1 MPVITDIALNAR
13 SNARYH
19 YSEAEW
25 LEQVSIETACETERK
40 VTRKASTMHRKAGD
54 AYMVACAGAYF
65 FDRHKRLEAKLTR
78 AKAFSALAKNATAAL
93 KKFGVLR

>member
-54 AYMVACAGAYF
+54 AYMVASNDVAGGAC
-65 FDRHKRLEAKLTR
+65 LEAKLTR
-78 AKAFSALAKNATAAL
+78 AKAFSALAKNATAEA
-93 KKFGVLR
+93 GE